1 MIMMKNIKSILIQ
14 FPINKT
20 IEIPSMIIV
29 GRGIF
34 LENIKYYPQFFSDE
48 CLYKK

>member
-1 MIMMKNIKSILIQ
+1 MMKNIKSILIQ
-14 FPINKT
+14 FLINKT

-29 GRGIF
+29 VRGIL
-34 LENIKYYPQFFSDE
+34 LENIKYYTQFFSDE